1 MTTINGSSSSGSV
14 GVLGAGYATSLGS
27 GSVAGLSPDALLE
40 YCATQMNGLD
50 DQINT
55 LMGQQETQLTEQE
68 AVESVQTTLE
78 GFGTAGPQNATE
90 MQTCI
95 DAFNTAIAGLPQG
108 DPVAAQ
114 LQIQLTAMEQK
125 YGMPGTT
132 YVSTNP
138 PQSLGGLGIGV
149 VTGVPT
155 TPQLTNGTFQKPSGN
170 DWTGTTDDLGNLASN
185 IKSNAQLQFLSL
197 QDKVSQQQ
205 DLVEQSTNMMTKEGD
220 TLLDQAKAIGA

>member
-1 MTTINGSSSSGSV
+1 MTTINGSSSNGGV

-55 LMGQQETQLTEQE
+55 LMAQQETQLTEQE
-68 AVESVQTTLE
+68 AVESVETTLE
-78 GFGTAGPQNATE
+78 GFGTAGPTDAND

-95 DAFNTAIAGLPQG
+95 NAFNTAIAGLPQG
-108 DPVAAQ
+108 DPVAVQ
-114 LQIQLTAMEQK
+114 LQTQLSAMEQK

-138 PQSLGGLGIGV
+138 LLSGMNPFGAQVNGAPQ
-149 VTGVPT
+149 
-155 TPQLTNGTFQKPSGN
+155 TPQLTNGTFQKPTGN
-170 DWTGTTDDLGNLASN
+170 DWTATTDALGDLASN

-205 DLVEQSTNMMTKEGD
+205 DLIEQSTNMMSKEND

>member
-1 MTTINGSSSSGSV
+1 MTTINGSSSNGGV
-14 GVLGAGYATSLGS
+14 GVLGAGYATPLGS

-55 LMGQQETQLTEQE
+55 LMGQQETQLSEQE

-78 GFGTAGPQNATE
+78 GFGTAGPTTATQ

-95 DAFNTAIAGLPQG
+95 DSFNTAIAGLPPG
-108 DPVAAQ
+108 DPAAAQ
-114 LQIQLTAMEQK
+114 LQIQLSAMEQQ
-125 YGMPGTT
+125 YGVPGST
-132 YVSTNP
+132 YVSTLPTVSAMSPFGNGVLT
-138 PQSLGGLGIGV
+138 PQQ
-149 VTGVPT
+149 

-170 DWTGTTDDLGNLASN
+170 DWTGTTDALGNLASN

-205 DLVEQSTNMMTKEGD
+205 DLVEQATNMMTKEAE